1 MNCLYRANISASATI
16 GAHFRIDFV
25 DIAFRDSFNRALVD
39 AGSASSAI
47 IIDFVSHDLL
57 NLGSEDSERVNKVML
72 FTGKDKNFI

>member
-57 NLGSEDSERVNKVML
+57 NLGSDGQNELIK
-72 FTGKDKNFI
+72 